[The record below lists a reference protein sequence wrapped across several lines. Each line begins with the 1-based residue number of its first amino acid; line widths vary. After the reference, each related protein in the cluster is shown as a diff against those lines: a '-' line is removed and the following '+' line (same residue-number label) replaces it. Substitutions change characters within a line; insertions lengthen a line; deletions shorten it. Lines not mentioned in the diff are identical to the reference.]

1 VALNPKYGFEKY
13 LVFEPS
19 LDALDYLRNY
29 IDEKIT
35 LFPFGLGKEDV
46 DTWLYNSGTV
56 GASIFADKFKGGSGV
71 SKELISIRKASVI
84 LKPYLEKNKVYMRI
98 NCEGSEID
106 IIEELLSAS
115 LLRSSHSFL
124 VDFDILKINPMYPIE
139 NLFSRLEKNGIKIIR
154 KPFGGGS
161 TKTQVK
167 KWLDFEIL
175 EFNNDVKLLDLL
187 KYYLKLYLPF
197 RVRFIKYFSFLPVK
211 IRIRM
216 FIILRA
222 IKIVK

>member
-1 VALNPKYGFEKY
+1 MALNPKYGFEKY

-19 LDALDYLRNY
+19 QDALDYLRNY
-29 IDEKIT
+29 SDEKIT
-35 LFPFGLGKEDV
+35 LFPFGLGKEDI
-46 DTWLYNSGTV
+46 DTWLYNPGTV
-56 GASIFADKFKGGSGV
+56 GASIFVDKFKGRSSV

-84 LKPYLEKNKVYMRI
+84 LKPYLEKNKIYVRI

-106 IIEELLSAS
+106 IIDELLNAN

-139 NLFSRLEKNGIKIIR
+139 NLFSRLEKNGIKISR

-167 KWLDFEIL
+167 KWLDFEVQNFKDI
-175 EFNNDVKLLDLL
+175 KLLDLL
-187 KYYLKLYLPF
+187 RYYLKLYLPF
-197 RVRFIKYFSFLPVK
+197 RVRFTKYFSFLPVK
-211 IRIRM
+211 IRVRM
-216 FIILRA
+216 FIMLRTA
-222 IKIVK
+222 KIVK